1 MKTEHKVI
9 VLSVAFFVFVCLIDA
24 FVESFVFHKTAF
36 WDSLIFDVPKV
47 DIYHRTLITV
57 CFIVF
62 GLIVARICENKRARG
77 GSLNRAYGPAWLK

>member
-36 WDSLIFDVPKV
+36 WDSLIFDVP
-47 DIYHRTLITV
+47 TFIT
-57 CFIVF
+57 
-62 GLIVARICENKRARG
+62 ARSSRSVSSYSG
-77 GSLNRAYGPAWLK
+77 